1 MDDLK
6 AQLQLLVDRC
16 RQYCQN
22 GNAFVESGKAF
33 AYLMSAL
40 REPEWSNRLGDGLS
54 EFLASFGNA
63 FELVI
68 LVFSDFSLTCF
79 EIESYRE
86 AVLLSLETTFS
97 APMEEFV
104 KLEAKAVRKLKSVS
118 VLLEISIFS
127 YFR

>member
-1 MDDLK
+1 
-6 AQLQLLVDRC
+6 
-16 RQYCQN
+16 
-22 GNAFVESGKAF
+22 
-33 AYLMSAL
+33 MSAL

-63 FELVI
+63 FELVF
-68 LVFSDFSLTCF
+68 LFFYSPLTCF

-118 VLLEISIFS
+118 VCLRDLCLFPQTECFS
-127 YFR
+127 PLGIL